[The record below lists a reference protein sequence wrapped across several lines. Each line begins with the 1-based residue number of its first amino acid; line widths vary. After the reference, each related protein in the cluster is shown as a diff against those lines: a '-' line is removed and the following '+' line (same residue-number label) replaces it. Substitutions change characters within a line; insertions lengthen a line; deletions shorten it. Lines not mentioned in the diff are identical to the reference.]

1 MGKSGASTILYK
13 LAKIL
18 DATVTLPVTRISEG
32 KLSQCVLARPSC
44 DSLDVLDMEV
54 DMPDVDISERVLIL
68 SAGDY
73 TTSYASQFGGVP
85 ISKLLLVQEHIGE
98 WLGIC

>member
-1 MGKSGASTILYK
+1 MSKMPRNGEIWCIYDIVQAGKN
-13 LAKIL
+13 
-18 DATVTLPVTRISEG
+18 
-32 KLSQCVLARPSC
+32 ARRHC
-44 DSLDVLDMEV
+44 YFAMEV

-73 TTSYASQFGGVP
+73 TASYASQFGGVP